1 MKKLLVSAGA
11 LVALA
16 VTATPA
22 HAVPATSNAKANVR
36 VLRPLQ
42 LTSTQDLNLQTIVL
56 SGVAPFTATVGVNQ
70 AGTDNCDGA
79 SGNVTCSGDMVPAVY
94 QVKGA
99 ANQVVTVTVASTLT
113 LANITTPAAP
123 SLTLAVDAPAT
134 MNTGATGNTGT
145 LFSIGGSVGVTDT
158 TTDGVYQGT
167 FNVSVDYQ

>member
-1 MKKLLVSAGA
+1 MKKLLVSASA

-42 LTSTQDLNLQTIVL
+42 LTSTQDLDLQTIVL
-56 SGVAPFTATVGVNQ
+56 SGAAPFAATVGVAQ
-70 AGTDNCDGA
+70 DGTPNCDGG
-79 SGNVTCSGDMVPAVY
+79 SGNVTCSGTMVPAVY

-113 LANITTPAAP
+113 LANTTTPTAP
-123 SLTLAVDAPAT
+123 PLTLAVNAPAT
-134 MNTGATGNTGT
+134 MNTGSTGNTGT
-145 LFSIGGSVGVTDT
+145 LFSIGGSVDVTDT
-158 TTDGVYQGT
+158 TVDGQYQGT
-167 FNVSVDYQ
+167 FDVSVDYQ